1 MITRSVVRDW
11 LLAYLNRE
19 IDAAHLAQWAQMI
32 LDEGQ
37 IFRAD
42 EPLVRHV
49 LAQLRWL
56 LPPSE
61 GLTWEELYDL
71 LQLLG
76 YQPHVTVAPLGGEEY
91 AVLTDDSTDPA
102 PPDDSAAPW

>member
-19 IDAAHLAQWAQMI
+19 IDAAYLAQWAQMI
-32 LDEGQ
+32 LAEGQ
-37 IFRAD
+37 IFRTD
-42 EPLVRHV
+42 ELLVRHV

-56 LPPSE
+56 PLPSK

-76 YQPHVTVAPLGGEEY
+76 YQPRVTAAPLSEEEY
-91 AVLTDDSTDPA
+91 AISTDDTTDPGSSDDST
-102 PPDDSAAPW
+102 APW

>member
-19 IDAAHLAQWAQMI
+19 IDAAYLAQWAQMI
-32 LDEGQ
+32 LAEGQ

-42 EPLVRHV
+42 EMLVRHV

-56 LPPSE
+56 PLPGK

-76 YQPHVTVAPLGGEEY
+76 YQPHVTAEPLGGET
-91 AVLTDDSTDPA
+91 APSLADDSVEPDSS
-102 PPDDSAAPW
+102 DDSAAPW

>member
-19 IDAAHLAQWAQMI
+19 IDATYLAQWAQMI

-56 LPPSE
+56 PPSHA

-76 YQPHVTVAPLGGEEY
+76 YQPRVTAEPLGGEEY
-91 AVLTDDSTDPA
+91 AALPDDSTIPG
-102 PPDDSAAPW
+102 PPDNSAAPW